1 MDVLSL
7 VSVALV
13 YIYLHRNS
21 IIKLI
26 RSHDFCSYEKYTTSD
41 GKTKYATIGYT
52 TVYLY
57 YAYPQNIRPRI
68 SQMLVLPPFQGQGI
82 GAQFVEVVYNKF
94 KDDPK
99 VIDIT
104 VEDPSD
110 DFRRVRNY
118 VDAKLCMDLPAFAPE
133 QLRKGFSKEMID
145 EAKHKYKINPRQCR
159 IVYEI
164 LRLNVTNENDPED
177 YKAYRLCVKKRLNV
191 PHYKQ
196 KADIARMEKAGVD
209 MQMTTASLPT
219 TDERIEQLKE
229 EYQVNSIEFAF
240 EFARFINVDFSRL
253 ISRLMRMNIAEY

>member
-1 MDVLSL
+1 M
-7 VSVALV
+7 
-13 YIYLHRNS
+13 
-21 IIKLI
+21 LI
-26 RSHDFCSYEKYTTSD
+26 FVVKFCSYEKYTTSD

-94 KDDPK
+94 KNDPK

-118 VDAKLCMDLPAFAPE
+118 VDAKLCKDLPAFAPE
-133 QLRKGFSKEMID
+133 HLRNGFSKEMAE
-145 EAKHKYKINPRQCR
+145 EAKNNFKISPRQCR

-164 LRLNVTNENDPED
+164 LRLNVTNENDAEE
-177 YKAYRLCVKKRLNV
+177 YKTYRLCVKKRLNI

-196 KADIARMEKAGVD
+196 KAEIARMEKAGVD
-209 MQMTTASLPT
+209 MPMTTASLPT

-229 EYQVNSIEFAF
+229 EYQVHIYALPLLKSNVQPFTHYHFSLQFSG
-240 EFARFINVDFSRL
+240 ARRR
-253 ISRLMRMNIAEY
+253 ISQNIK